1 VRKETGGHVEVKAEI
16 ALGAP
21 LMTDPEIKSIAEKY
35 GVSAS
40 TILISYHVNKGTV
53 VLPKSVSEKRITEN
67 RKVIALSGEDIES
80 LDQLA
85 ASGKAQR
92 INTPLWGWDLGFEDW
107 YKSA

>member
-1 VRKETGGHVEVKAEI
+1 VRKETGGHVEDTAEI

-21 LMTDPEIKSIAEKY
+21 LMTDPEIKSIAEKH

-85 ASGKAQR
+85 AGGKAQR